1 MNSAAPA
8 SRSPRAF
15 RSLRDRVVVVTG
27 ASSGIGRATA
37 RAFAAQGAR
46 LVLTARNADALQST
60 ARECAWRG
68 AHSLVVPADVSDA
81 TSMAE
86 LARKAM
92 DAFGRIDVWINNAGS
107 GLFGPFVNADITA
120 QRRVVETNLLGAMN
134 GAAAVL
140 PWFLQQGHG
149 TLITNISLGGFAP
162 VPFAAAYTA
171 SKFGLRGFMAA
182 LRQELAAT
190 PRIHLCS
197 VFPAIIDTPGFQ
209 HAGNVS
215 GVQLKPARPIFAPE
229 DVAAAMVSLA
239 RRPRAELCVGW
250 TSRAAKVSYGVAPG
264 FTEALIGWIFRRY
277 VRRGEPMD
285 PRSGNLAEP
294 SQGIM
299 TAHGG
304 WNRPAS
310 ATAQRRRRR
319 QLAWAGAAAAG
330 SAAVAR
336 WWFTRRSRSH
346 TRPRV
351 GV

>member
-1 MNSAAPA
+1 
-8 SRSPRAF
+8 
-15 RSLRDRVVVVTG
+15 VITG

-37 RAFAAQGAR
+37 RAFAAHGAR

-68 AHSLVVPADVSDA
+68 AHSLVVPADVANAAAID
-81 TSMAE
+81 E

-120 QRRVVETNLLGAMN
+120 HRRVVETNLLGAMN
-134 GAAAVL
+134 GASAVL

-182 LRQELAAT
+182 LRQELAST
-190 PRIHLCS
+190 PAIHLCS
-197 VFPAIIDTPGFQ
+197 VFPAVIDTPGFQ
-209 HAGNVS
+209 HAANVS
-215 GVQLKPARPIFAPE
+215 GVRLKPARPVFAPE
-229 DVAAAMVSLA
+229 QVAAAMISLA
-239 RRPRAELCVGW
+239 LRPRAELCVGW
-250 TSRAAKVSYGVAPG
+250 TARAAKISYGVAPG
-264 FTEALIGWIFRRY
+264 LTESLIGWVFRRY

-294 SQGIM
+294 SRGVM

-304 WNRPAS
+304 WNGRSPA
-310 ATAQRRRRR
+310 ARQLRRR
-319 QLAWAGAAAAG
+319 QLVWAGAAAG
-330 SAAVAR
+330 SAAVAG
-336 WWFTRRSRSH
+336 WWFTRGARSRK
-346 TRPRV
+346 RPVRSFS
-351 GV
+351 